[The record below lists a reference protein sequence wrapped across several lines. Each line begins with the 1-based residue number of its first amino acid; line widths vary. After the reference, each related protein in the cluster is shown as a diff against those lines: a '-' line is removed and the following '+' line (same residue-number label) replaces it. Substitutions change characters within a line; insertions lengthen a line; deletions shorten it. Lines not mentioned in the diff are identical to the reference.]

1 MFVNRRDVQI
11 QWGDCDPANIVYY
24 PRYFAMFDDSTS
36 VLFEAA
42 GFSKQDLVHKY
53 GLVGIPMVDTRSK
66 FYIPS
71 THGDWITIETKIE
84 SIKRSSFEVKHNVYK
99 GDALAIEAF
108 ETRVL
113 VGRDAALGIP
123 ERNALEFVPKEIGG
137 VPLKVIVLDDGGD
150 PTTATTNARRFVTE
164 SKADIIMGSALTPPT
179 IAVSNV
185 ANEAGIPH
193 FGLAPFPITPE
204 RMKWSVAM
212 PQPIP
217 IVGKVLY
224 DHMKAHKVKTVGYI
238 GYSDSYGDLWFNDL
252 KAQGV
257 PMGMTIVDEERFA
270 RPDTSVTGQVLKLV
284 AANPDAILV
293 GASGTAAALPQT
305 ELRERGYQGLIY
317 QTHGAAS
324 MDFIRIAG
332 KAAEGVL
339 MASGPVMDPED
350 QPDGAL
356 TKKPGLALNAA
367 YEAKYG
373 PNSRSQ
379 FAGHSYD
386 AFELLKRI
394 IPVALKT
401 AKPGTPEFREAI
413 RQALLSEKDLA
424 ASQGVYNFTEK
435 DRYGVDDRARILL
448 TVKDGKYMMVKEP

>member
-1 MFVNRRDVQI
+1 MKKHFE
-11 QWGDCDPANIVYY
+11 GGPLMKKAFLAAAALAAMSAAMPAL
-24 PRYFAMFDDSTS
+24 AQTS
-36 VLFEAA
+36 E
-42 GFSKQDLVHKY
+42 
-53 GLVGIPMVDTRSK
+53 
-66 FYIPS
+66 
-71 THGDWITIETKIE
+71 ITIGITT
-84 SIKRSSFEVKHNVYK
+84 STT
-99 GDALAIEAF
+99 GPA
-108 ETRVL
+108 
-113 VGRDAALGIP
+113 AALGIP

-137 VPLKVIVLDDGGD
+137 VPLKLIVLDDGGD
-150 PTTATTNARRFVTE
+150 PANATTNARRFVTE
-164 SKADIIMGSALTPPT
+164 SKADIIMGSATTPPT

-193 FGLAPFPITPE
+193 FGLAPFPVSPE
-204 RMKWSVAM
+204 RAKWSVVM
-212 PQPIP
+212 PQPVP
-217 IVGKVLY
+217 IMGKVLY
-224 DHMKAHKVKTVGYI
+224 EHMKAHNVKTVGYI

-257 PMGMTIVDEERFA
+257 PMGVTIVDEERFA

-305 ELRERGYQGLIY
+305 ELRDRGYKGLIY

-332 KAAEGVL
+332 KAAEGVI
-339 MASGPVMDPED
+339 MASGPVMSPET

-356 TKKPGLALNAA
+356 TKKPGLALDTA

-386 AFELLKRI
+386 AFELLKRV

-413 RQALLSEKDLA
+413 RQALLTEKDMA
-424 ASQGVYNFTEK
+424 ATQGVYNFTEK
-435 DRYGVDDRARILL
+435 DRSGLDDRARIIL
-448 TVKDGKYMMVKEP
+448 TVKDGKYVPAQ

>member
-1 MFVNRRDVQI
+1 MKKSLLSAAAI
-11 QWGDCDPANIVYY
+11 AAALALPG
-24 PRYFAMFDDSTS
+24 TS
-36 VLFEAA
+36 ASAQTSE
-42 GFSKQDLVHKY
+42 
-53 GLVGIPMVDTRSK
+53 
-66 FYIPS
+66 
-71 THGDWITIETKIE
+71 ITIGIT
-84 SIKRSSFEVKHNVYK
+84 VTTT
-99 GDALAIEAF
+99 GPA
-108 ETRVL
+108 
-113 VGRDAALGIP
+113 AALGIP
-123 ERNALEFVPKEIGG
+123 ERNALEFVPKEIAG

-150 PTTATTNARRFVTE
+150 PTNATTNARRFVTE
-164 SKADIIMGSALTPPT
+164 SKADIIMGSSTTPPT

-204 RMKWSVAM
+204 RAKWSVSM

-217 IVGKVLY
+217 IVGKAVY
-224 DHMKAHKVKTVGYI
+224 AHMKAHDIKTVGYI
-238 GYSDSYGDLWFNDL
+238 GYSDSYGDLWFNDF
-252 KAQGV
+252 KTQGV
-257 PMGMTIVDEERFA
+257 PMGMTVADEERFA

-305 ELRERGYQGLIY
+305 ELRERGYKGLIY

-332 KAAEGVL
+332 KAAEGVI
-339 MASGPVMDPED
+339 MVSGPVMDPED
-350 QPDGAL
+350 QPVEAQ
-356 TKKPGLALNAA
+356 TKKPGLALVQA

-386 AFELLKRI
+386 AFLVLERVV
-394 IPVALKT
+394 PVALKT

-413 RQALLSEKDLA
+413 RQALLTEREIA

-435 DRYGVDDRARILL
+435 DRYGLDERSRILL
-448 TVKDGKYMMVKEP
+448 TVKDGKYVLAK